1 MKKKITLWALTAL
14 MAAAP
19 DTADAC
25 TNLIAAKGAT
35 TDGSVMMTYSADS
48 HNLFGFLHHS
58 PAGKHPKGSV
68 RKIFEWDT
76 NKPLGEISQAE
87 ETYNVIGNMNEHQV
101 VIGESTWGGRPELA
115 DTTGQAVMD
124 YGSLIYV
131 TLERAK
137 TAREALDIMTDLV
150 AKHGYASSGESFTI
164 ADKNEVWVLE
174 MIGKGAEKG
183 AVWIAVRIPD
193 NAISG
198 HANEPR
204 IRKVNLKDKENVRH
218 SKDMISFARKRG
230 YFTGKDEEFS
240 FADVYGEH
248 DASTRRGCDARVWSY
263 FRRFNKDADK
273 YFAWCNADS
282 DEPMPLYIVPDR
294 KVSLAEMQK
303 SMRDHFEGTPYE
315 MTSDVGAG
323 PFHSPYRWRPME
335 YEVDGKKY
343 CMERAI
349 ATQQTGWSYVS
360 QTRDWLPDPVGGV
373 LWFGTDDTNTCVYM
387 PIYCGVTKVP
397 TELAEGDI
405 NTLDL
410 RSNFWVNNIVA
421 NQAYNRYDQMIDDI
435 RKVQGSLEK
444 GFQANRPDV
453 EEKLTAIVNSGDMNA
468 YRNAVNSEAAAV
480 ARNSTDAYRDL
491 AGYLFVKTMDGNLK
505 KTDKDGNFIKSE
517 YGLPVYPTFPGYDK
531 KYYENIVEGI
541 GRPLPDQVT
550 RPDTRLTETAADMM
564 TDRAAADLPQPC
576 LSSYRPLSQRV

>member
-1 MKKKITLWALTAL
+1 MLWALTAL

-19 DTADAC
+19 TTADAC

-58 PAGKHPKGSV
+58 SAAKHPKGSV

-76 NKPLGEISQAE
+76 NKPLGEIPEAE

-263 FRRFNKDADK
+263 FRRFNNDADK

-397 TELAEGDI
+397 AELAEGDI

-444 GFQANRPDV
+444 EFQANRPNV

-531 KYYENIVEGI
+531 KYYENIVKESGDHFLI
-541 GRPLPDQVT
+541 K
-550 RPDTRLTETAADMM
+550 
-564 TDRAAADLPQPC
+564 
-576 LSSYRPLSQRV
+576 